1 MRTAYSAEPSLPFV
15 LLDRDAAPT
24 SDQVV
29 VARLE
34 QLHGL
39 MEQTRDEV
47 TALRRLNARLLEI
60 VEGDRGGASP
70 AAPAQAAAP
79 SGAPQLSIRLLGAFE
94 VRAGERAVQGW
105 RSRKARQLL
114 AYLALEPDRPVA
126 RETLIETFWPESEPS
141 RGGNNLSIAV
151 HHVRSRLAE
160 ILARS
165 DGSRGVSVQQGLYR
179 LDPEFEWRVDA
190 VEFRRHVA
198 GGRAGGRAA
207 LGAERD
213 DEARAE
219 LEAALSHYGGDLL
232 ESDLTEEWTQDPRQ
246 ALAGLFEWAAGWLAT
261 DAAGRQDW
269 QRVVHYGQLIVG
281 RDPGDEAG
289 HRWLIRAYATLGNR
303 SQALRQ
309 YQACEQRLREE
320 FGVPPSDET
329 RALIEELRL

>member
-1 MRTAYSAEPSLPFV
+1 
-15 LLDRDAAPT
+15 
-24 SDQVV
+24 
-29 VARLE
+29 
-34 QLHGL
+34 

-47 TALRRLNARLLEI
+47 SALRRLNARLLEI
-60 VEGDRGGASP
+60 VEGDRARTS
-70 AAPAQAAAP
+70 AAASEQPAEP
-79 SGAPQLSIRLLGAFE
+79 SGAPELSIRLLGAFE
-94 VRAGERAVQGW
+94 VRAAERAVQGW

-151 HHVRSRLAE
+151 HHVRTRLAE

-198 GGRAGGRAA
+198 AGRAA
-207 LGAERD
+207 LRSERD
-213 DEARAE
+213 DDARAE